1 MMLDVLSHFETIQV
15 CVAYDL
21 DGERVDR
28 LPSEAET
35 LRRCKP
41 IYETLDG
48 WMQDVSEVRSIDAF
62 PTNARRYI
70 DRISELI
77 AVPIGVLSVGP
88 DRDQTIFLI

>member
-1 MMLDVLSHFETIQV
+1 
-15 CVAYDL
+15 
-21 DGERVDR
+21 
-28 LPSEAET
+28 
-35 LRRCKP
+35 
-41 IYETLDG
+41 
-48 WMQDVSEVRSIDAF
+48 MQDVSEVRSLDAF